1 MPEPKPSPS
10 PSGGL
15 RHVLPLTAIAGATDA
30 VIFQHSK
37 ELLAVYMTGNT
48 TKVGEFAVQG
58 QWTSVAPLLA
68 VIASFL
74 LATTVAAW
82 VGQRLGNWRASV
94 VLILS
99 AVLMACAA
107 PLAAL
112 QPQPFSL
119 ATVALIAAGIGC
131 LNQALAAEPGVS
143 FITGVLVKTGRA
155 LAAGRWAEALSDV
168 LRWLALLLGAL
179 LGSVLTSVFGSATLL
194 VIALLI
200 IVNALCAWPRRV
212 AVVV

>member
-68 VIASFL
+68 VTASFL

-155 LAAGRWAEALSDV
+155 LAAGRWPEALSDV

>member
-119 ATVALIAAGIGC
+119 VTVALIAAGIGC

-155 LAAGRWAEALSDV
+155 LAAGRWPEALSDV

-179 LGSVLTSVFGSATLL
+179 LGSALTSVFGSATLL

>member
-155 LAAGRWAEALSDV
+155 LAAGRWPEALSDV

-200 IVNALCAWPRRV
+200 TVNALCAWPRRV

>member
-155 LAAGRWAEALSDV
+155 LAAGRWAEALSDA

-200 IVNALCAWPRRV
+200 VVNALCAWPRRV

>member
-119 ATVALIAAGIGC
+119 VTVALIAAGIGC

-155 LAAGRWAEALSDV
+155 LAAGRWPEALSDV

>member
-155 LAAGRWAEALSDV
+155 LAAGRWPEALSDV